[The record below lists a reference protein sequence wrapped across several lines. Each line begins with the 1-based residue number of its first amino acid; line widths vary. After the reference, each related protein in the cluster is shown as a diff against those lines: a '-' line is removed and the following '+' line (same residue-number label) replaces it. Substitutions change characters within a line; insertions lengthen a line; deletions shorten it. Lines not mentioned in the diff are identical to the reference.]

1 MNVYKPGAQL
11 KAHSFPSHA
20 KHWDFD
26 MYTMRL
32 SLLKAAA
39 LTRHKAGT
47 PVALQLVWSR
57 FLESSRM
64 LDSAL
69 GSARLLRSLRMRLL
83 RATK

>member
-1 MNVYKPGAQL
+1 MNVHKLGAQL
-11 KAHSFPSHA
+11 EPHLIPSHA
-20 KHWDFD
+20 KHWEFD

-39 LTRHKAGT
+39 LTPHKAGA
-47 PVALQLVWSR
+47 PVAHQLVWSR